1 VGITFCPGK
10 SDTHAVSGHWDRS
23 LSLDLDAIRKW
34 GAPAFVTLV
43 EDSELCLLGVEVRRR
58 EMLCFHLPI
67 IDVSTHDEDF
77 QREWKVAGNTL
88 LNLLRLGQDVLV
100 HCRGG
105 LGRAGT
111 IGPRLLIELGM
122 DPATAI
128 KHVRAA
134 RPGAIETREQGKYVL
149 SIGKSE
155 N

>member
-1 VGITFCPGK
+1 MGSAGRCY
-10 SDTHAVSGHWDRS
+10 
-23 LSLDLDAIRKW
+23 
-34 GAPAFVTLV
+34 LV
-43 EDSELCLLGVEVRRR
+43 EDSELRLLGVEKLGVEVRRR
-58 EMLCFHLPI
+58 EMLCFHLRI

-111 IGPRLLIELGM
+111 IGARLLIELGM

-134 RPGAIETREQGKYVL
+134 RPGAIETREQEKYVL